1 MGDTTTGGGSV
12 VSGSPFTDIDG
23 KPVARIGDS
32 VVCLRH
38 GPTVIVSGDS
48 TMIVDGQPVARHGD
62 GLACTCSLV
71 AVQQAHVHIA
81 SGGAGA
87 AASAAA
93 AEAAAA
99 AAPGDEQEAAGHDYD
114 QHFLLVEEAGGEPLK
129 DWPYLIELP
138 SGKKIEGRTDAEG
151 KTRKIS
157 SQEAEL
163 ATLSVLEP
171 EPPSLDANWDDWS

>member
-1 MGDTTTGGGSV
+1 MVGDTTTGGGSV

-48 TMIVDGQPVARHGD
+48 SMIVDGQPVARHGD

-81 SGGAGA
+81 SGGAGG

-93 AEAAAA
+93 ASTVAAAQE
-99 AAPGDEQEAAGHDYD
+99 DEEVAGHDYD
-114 QHFLLVEEAGGEPLK
+114 QHFLLVDEAGGEPLK

-171 EPPSLDANWDDWS
+171 EPPSLDANWDDRS